1 MKPILKWQ
9 YEQIIK
15 ELLLLQEHQSDPSCP
30 CGSDGEM
37 CVRKHLFAIEA
48 YAEETISMEDN
59 ESYRQKL
66 EKLAREAK
74 ELRVAEES
82 SLRGHSTEV
91 PPNTLEWPRKWR
103 KEFESYSPGNY
114 RKRGYLSYHADVRVW
129 YTGCWGSYPR

>member
-15 ELLLLQEHQSDPSCP
+15 ELLLLQEHQTDPSCP

-37 CVRKHLFAIEA
+37 CVRKHLFTIEA

-59 ESYRQKL
+59 ESYRRKL
-66 EKLAREAK
+66 KKLASEAK

-82 SLRGHSTEV
+82 SLRGES
-91 PPNTLEWPRKWR
+91 PKGSPDTLEWPRKWR
-103 KEFESYSPGNY
+103 KEFENYSLTGDE
-114 RKRGYLSYHADVRVW
+114 KVQADSANCRM
-129 YTGCWGSYPR
+129 R

>member
-37 CVRKHLFAIEA
+37 CVRKHLFTIEA
-48 YAEETISMEDN
+48 YAEETIPMEDN

-82 SLRGHSTEV
+82 SLRGNSPGV
-91 PPNTLEWPRKWR
+91 SPNTLEWPRKWR
-103 KEFESYSPGNY
+103 KEFESYSLTGNE
-114 RKRGYLSYHADVRVW
+114 KSAADGTSCRI
-129 YTGCWGSYPR
+129 R

>member
-30 CGSDGEM
+30 CESDGEM

-48 YAEETISMEDN
+48 YAEETIPMEDN

-66 EKLAREAK
+66 KNLAQEAK
-74 ELRVAEES
+74 EMREVEEI
-82 SLRGHSTEV
+82 SLRAGHSEIPRDFV
-91 PPNTLEWPRKWR
+91 EWPRKWR
-103 KEFESYSPGNY
+103 KEFESYS
-114 RKRGYLSYHADVRVW
+114 L
-129 YTGCWGSYPR
+129 TGDEEGESGSKICNLPSK